1 MISPT
6 FFWDLDAE
14 EQKLW
19 HSHVFKVK
27 SGVLCM
33 PKPVGIPET
42 VWLTA
47 ETKSMEEV
55 IRLYGN
61 TFHFWEV
68 DKGHKVPLGT
78 HSSETRSETG
88 LPN

>member
-19 HSHVFKVK
+19 HSHVFEVK

-47 ETKSMEEV
+47 ETKSHGGGYSFVREH
-55 IRLYGN
+55 LSL
-61 TFHFWEV
+61 
-68 DKGHKVPLGT
+68 LG
-78 HSSETRSETG
+78 SGQRAQSAIGYSFVRDS
-88 LPN
+88 L